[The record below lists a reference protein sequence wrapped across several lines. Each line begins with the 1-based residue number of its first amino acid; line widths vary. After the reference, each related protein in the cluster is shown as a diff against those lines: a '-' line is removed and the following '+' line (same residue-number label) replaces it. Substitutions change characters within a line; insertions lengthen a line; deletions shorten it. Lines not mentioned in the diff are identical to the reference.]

1 MELTYAPGA
10 CNIGADEIARLLV
23 ALPLTDAA
31 IATIQSRR
39 RF

>member
-1 MELTYAPGA
+1 MKLTYAPGA
-10 CNIGADEIARLLV
+10 SNIRHDEIARLLV

-31 IATIQSRR
+31 IASIQSRR

>member
-10 CNIGADEIARLLV
+10 CNIGPDEIARLLA

-31 IATIQSRR
+31 IASIQSRR